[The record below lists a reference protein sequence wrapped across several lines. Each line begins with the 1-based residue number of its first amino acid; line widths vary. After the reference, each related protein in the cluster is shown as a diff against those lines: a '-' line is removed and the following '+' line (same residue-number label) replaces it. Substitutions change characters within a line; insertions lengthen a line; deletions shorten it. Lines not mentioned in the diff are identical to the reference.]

1 MRSKLQR
8 RHARSGCAMGDM
20 PFSNTGFR
28 AGLRKFVE
36 RELLPRAKAWEDAGR
51 FPRSVLQEFGRRG
64 LISLDPQHKAVLAEE
79 LPRSESLGLALSVF
93 VQSNLIAPLLAELGT
108 KRQKQL
114 RLQPLLKGKIM
125 GAMAVSEPSAGSD
138 LAALRCSARRAGH
151 HFLIDGI
158 KTYVTNGACANFLI
172 VAARTRD
179 EEGLGALSLLLVPRS
194 APGLRVRPLAT
205 LGLKSAA
212 TGEITFRG
220 VRVPESALLGQEGA
234 AFGYIQQAL
243 NHERLFGGLA
253 CVAWAQYALEKT
265 AAFAGQRRAFGQPL
279 TKFQAIRHQFAEM
292 ATLLEAARQL
302 NYATFARWVG
312 GKDATKE
319 ICMIKLFSYQ
329 TAQQVIERCLQ
340 LHGGAG
346 YLDNQ
351 WISRFYRDARALTIA
366 AGTPEIMKELIA
378 AYLRL

>member
-1 MRSKLQR
+1 MANALF
-8 RHARSGCAMGDM
+8 G
-20 PFSNTGFR
+20 NTRFR
-28 AGLRKFVE
+28 ARARNFVE
-36 RELLPRAKAWEDAGR
+36 RELRPRAEAWERAGR
-51 FPRSVLQEFGRRG
+51 FPRSVVEEFGRRG
-64 LISLDPQHKAVLAEE
+64 FISLDPERNAVLAEE
-79 LPRSESLGLALSVF
+79 LPRGESLGLALTIF

-108 KRQKQL
+108 SSQKKL
-114 RLQPLLKGKIM
+114 RLQRLLKGRTI

-138 LAALRCSARRAGH
+138 LAALRCHATRRGGR
-151 HFLIDGI
+151 FLLNGI
-158 KTYVTNGACANFLI
+158 KTYVTNGAYADFFV

-179 EEGLGALSLLLVPRS
+179 ETGPGALSLLLVPGEAQGIKVKRLS
-194 APGLRVRPLAT
+194 M
-205 LGLKSAA
+205 LGLNSAG
-212 TGEITFRG
+212 TGEITFRNAS
-220 VRVPESALLGQEGA
+220 VSQTALLGKEGA
-234 AFGYIQQAL
+234 AFAYIQQAL
-243 NHERLFGGLA
+243 NQERLFGGLA
-253 CVAWAQYALEKT
+253 CVAWAQHALEQT
-265 AAFAGQRRAFGQPL
+265 AVFARHRQAFGQSL

-292 ATLLEAARQL
+292 TTLLEAARQL
-302 NYATFARWVG
+302 NYATFARWLD

-346 YLDNQ
+346 YLSDH

>member
-1 MRSKLQR
+1 MRNVLFSK
-8 RHARSGCAMGDM
+8 
-20 PFSNTGFR
+20 TEFR

-36 RELLPRAKAWEDAGR
+36 RELRPRAKAWERAGR
-51 FPRSVLQEFGRRG
+51 FPRSLLQEFGRRG
-64 LISLDPQHKAVLAEE
+64 LISLDPQHNAVLAEE
-79 LPRSESLGLALSVF
+79 LPRCESLGLALSVF
-93 VQSNLIAPLLAELGT
+93 VQANLIAPLLAELGT
-108 KRQKQL
+108 KSQKKF

-138 LAALRCSARRAGH
+138 FAALRCTARRAGH
-151 HFLIDGI
+151 YFRVDGI
-158 KTYVTNGACANFLI
+158 KTYVTNGACADFLI

-179 EEGLGALSLLLVPRS
+179 EEGLGALSLLLVPTNT
-194 APGLRVRPLAT
+194 PGVRVKRLAT
-205 LGLKSAA
+205 LGLNSAA
-212 TGEITFRG
+212 TGEITLRN
-220 VRVPESALLGQEGA
+220 VRVPETALLGEEGA
-234 AFGYIQQAL
+234 AFGYVQEAL

-265 AAFAGQRRAFGQPL
+265 VTFARQRQAFGQSL
-279 TKFQAIRHQFAEM
+279 TTFQAIRHQFAEM
-292 ATLLEAARQL
+292 ATSLEAARQL

-319 ICMIKLFSYQ
+319 ICMVKLFSYE
-329 TAQQVIERCLQ
+329 TAQQVIARCLQ

-346 YLDNQ
+346 YLDDH